1 MREFCK
7 EVMCLSGCELF
18 LTITVPPALTS
29 FLTSYL
35 SAYFLRKNDDK
46 NKLDTLNK
54 ERRNLAKA
62 LHTEISTLVKM
73 YDKMKLE
80 NKLPEKGSDIKV
92 AFISQ
97 NYIAV
102 YENNLDKLGI
112 LESEDISYIVEF
124 YMYCKSLIDSLKYLA
139 QRWEQYVSYQR
150 KNYPTTD
157 KNIADELHRKYI
169 DVKTAYEAALA
180 GQEKV
185 FTLHR
190 NILERLEKY

>member
-1 MREFCK
+1 
-7 EVMCLSGCELF
+7 MCLSGCELF

-112 LESEDISYIVEF
+112 LESDDISYIVEF
-124 YMYCKSLIDSLKYLA
+124 YMYCKSLID
-139 QRWEQYVSYQR
+139 
-150 KNYPTTD
+150 
-157 KNIADELHRKYI
+157 
-169 DVKTAYEAALA
+169 
-180 GQEKV
+180 
-185 FTLHR
+185 
-190 NILERLEKY
+190 

>member
-1 MREFCK
+1 
-7 EVMCLSGCELF
+7 MCLSGCELF
-18 LTITVPPALTS
+18 LTIIVPPALTS
-29 FLTSYL
+29 CLTSYL

-46 NKLDTLNK
+46 NKFDTLNK

-73 YDKMKLE
+73 YDKIKLE
-80 NKLPEKGSDIKV
+80 NKSPENGSDIKV

-112 LESEDISYIVEF
+112 LENEDISHIIEF
-124 YMYCKSLIDSLKYLA
+124 YMYCKYLIDSLKYLA
-139 QRWEQYVSYQR
+139 QRWEQCISYQR
-150 KNYPTTD
+150 ENYPITD
-157 KNIADELHRKYI
+157 PNIDNELKRKYI
-169 DVKTAYEAALA
+169 DVDTDYKAALA